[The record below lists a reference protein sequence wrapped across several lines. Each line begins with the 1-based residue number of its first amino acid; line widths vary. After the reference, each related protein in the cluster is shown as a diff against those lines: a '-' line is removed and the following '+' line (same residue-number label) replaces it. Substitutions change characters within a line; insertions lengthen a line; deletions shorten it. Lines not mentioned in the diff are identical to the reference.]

1 MEQYAAV
8 DEGLQTNFVE
18 SESQTQ
24 EDAAEDEENNEDD
37 EPAIISPAM
46 ATSHAGDLLNFGLQT
61 GDLRIVKTAQQMEAD
76 LTSHTIKTS
85 KQKSIKDYF
94 K

>member
-46 ATSHAGDLLNFGLQT
+46 ATSHARDLLNFGLQT
-61 GDLRIVKTAQQMEAD
+61 GDLRTVKTAQQMEAD